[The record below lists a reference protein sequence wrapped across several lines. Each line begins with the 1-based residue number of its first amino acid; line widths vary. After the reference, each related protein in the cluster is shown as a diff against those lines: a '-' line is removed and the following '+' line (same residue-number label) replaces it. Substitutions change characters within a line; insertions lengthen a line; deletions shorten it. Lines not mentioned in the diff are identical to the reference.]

1 MGEISSVGCEW
12 TGTQEVLESQVS
24 RGRDPGRKLQLCHVK
39 GGGRDEMVI
48 SVGGVKRTRYY
59 RRIIQSEKNGEGKYQ
74 LLCANC
80 NWMKRAQLGL

>member
-1 MGEISSVGCEW
+1 
-12 TGTQEVLESQVS
+12 
-24 RGRDPGRKLQLCHVK
+24 
-39 GGGRDEMVI
+39 MVI